1 MIFGSW
7 AIRET
12 NHLMISSDVVCC
24 SLLLLYLLDLKL
36 FVCIIL
42 SKNSFKFSNTLIST
56 ISSDNTFVDL
66 SIPLFIALLGLFWL
80 YWLISNFCGLTLNIC
95 YCVCYFC
102 SYSWKQGMKKKPS
115 GVELDCVSCNLE
127 RIKNCCY
134 NVTVKEK
141 THNDFFSELRVSC
154 QSRTIFS

>member
-7 AIRET
+7 AIKGT

-42 SKNSFKFSNTLIST
+42 SKNSFKFSNTLVST

-102 SYSWKQGMKKKPS
+102 LYSCKTR
-115 GVELDCVSCNLE
+115 N
-127 RIKNCCY
+127 
-134 NVTVKEK
+134 EK
-141 THNDFFSELRVSC
+141 TLRGRVRLRFLQLGTHQELLL
-154 QSRTIFS
+154 